1 MVKGEITGCNFEG
14 GFSSLV
20 YDGNL
25 HDEEQPSYP
34 QSNQNRQPVSTYRKS
49 PGGLNR
55 PAAVSLALL
64 AAVLLMV
71 DIGLGVHYNKLP
83 DTRPNDT
90 ERISNE
96 LAKLQDTYKAAVESL
111 DSAKKQLDSE
121 MSRQIPTEWELEHQT
136 RRSTKYKEQFV
147 TKTEEAA
154 KLKYQ
159 IEIMSNGCK
168 YCPPRWIFLNSVCYY
183 FPFSESD
190 GVKTWQKARDYCQMY
205 GGDLAVIDSKDK
217 EKATVNH
224 LLDNNKYRPNPTM
237 GLWIGLK
244 NFPKEDTWRW
254 VDGRALVEGYW
265 GDGEPNSNKQGDS
278 DCGVVHAKENFFK
291 AWNDVRCGQK
301 QKWICEKAP
310 NYTT

>member
-1 MVKGEITGCNFEG
+1 
-14 GFSSLV
+14 
-20 YDGNL
+20 
-25 HDEEQPSYP
+25 
-34 QSNQNRQPVSTYRKS
+34 
-49 PGGLNR
+49 
-55 PAAVSLALL
+55 
-64 AAVLLMV
+64 
-71 DIGLGVHYNKLP
+71 
-83 DTRPNDT
+83 
-90 ERISNE
+90 
-96 LAKLQDTYKAAVESL
+96 
-111 DSAKKQLDSE
+111 
-121 MSRQIPTEWELEHQT
+121 
-136 RRSTKYKEQFV
+136 
-147 TKTEEAA
+147 
-154 KLKYQ
+154 
-159 IEIMSNGCK
+159 
-168 YCPPRWIFLNSVCYY
+168 
-183 FPFSESD
+183 
-190 GVKTWQKARDYCQMY
+190 MY